1 MMGVTFYNWGKATSN
16 RQRLTPRQIMEE
28 QQFRIF
34 ARLKSKNKPI
44 IIDEV
49 GTTSVRYHSNYDR
62 ATSLNHY
69 QTNSGANLKNIR
81 LTQLTNRAKSK
92 PEIAALSYFNVDRTI
107 GLAWENP

>member
-16 RQRLTPRQIMEE
+16 RQRLTPKQIMEE

-49 GTTSVRYHSNYDR
+49 GTTSIRYHAHYDR
-62 ATSLNHY
+62 TASLNHY
-69 QTNSGANLKNIR
+69 QSNSGANLKNIR

-107 GLAWENP
+107 GLAWENS